1 MARTVYI
8 VEQDCQ
14 GCGLCEDICP
24 EVFRLNEQTKVAE
37 VFKPA
42 GGPED
47 LIQQAVDSCPAECIY
62 WEEE

>member
-1 MARTVYI
+1 MARVVYI
-8 VEQDCQ
+8 IEQDCQ

-24 EVFRLNEQTKVAE
+24 EVFRLGEDKEVAE
-37 VFKPA
+37 VIRPE

-47 LIQQAVDSCPAECIY
+47 LIQEAIESCPAECIY